1 MPVQPK
7 LQRGM
12 ECDAFVML
20 LFAGLIAFDTP
31 CSLFL
36 NSSNMSEAGAG
47 SAKHDVP
54 SPCGRGDDECHRFS
68 TNFHEPLRF
77 IYLRFRGI
85 HDSHYIGINR
95 LRFFSG
101 ETDHP
106 FKVLMADGSKEAA
119 AAAESVVAAGWW
131 AVVGKEHSLLLQLE
145 DPACVSH
152 IGLWCANVGATPLE
166 IEISDARPHFPDLCF
181 AEEPNDVDLQIEQK
195 DPVVHKVDAGCGK
208 SEDECHFFDI
218 KDSANTYAIKNLL
231 LKFRGIHNSHYIGV
245 NRLRIFHE
253 ETEIKYQI
261 VAADSSNSENV
272 TKTGGWWATTGQEH
286 FLALEFEKAT
296 PITSIGLWCANAGA
310 TPKELHVVSDMAWV
324 EDLTSLLE
332 SLANDT
338 SRSLGKNALD
348 MIERNSGFL
357 VGLAQG
363 NERLR
368 WALMVQVLAGE
379 APKFPIKQ
387 SDALGRLQARL
398 FCETE
403 LQGGSL
409 SQKSKGITGLGWQ
422 AFPTGKMPSL
432 EETSVEVE
440 SRLLWPSKDH
450 GPEWLGTGLYVPPGG
465 KICVSSGGDIK
476 GWSVRIG
483 AHTDDISGRD
493 VWQRWPRVSSLVPLT
508 GSSQIS
514 MYTPFGGNVYLV
526 RCSKASKD
534 LKATFSGNLVQQP
547 AVSIEKGVH
556 VDLKSP
562 GGWVDCEGRKVIL
575 TLPVHAVR
583 TAMEAGAD
591 IVGALDFYDR
601 LWACYHE
608 LSPHTDPRP
617 QRIVPDIEISV
628 GFMHSGYPVM
638 THFEGVLDTSEA
650 YPIPK
655 VLDVAR
661 LKKEGS
667 WGLFH
672 ELGHNMQRKSWTF
685 KGTVKVTVNLFTLW
699 GIEKLCDPMEK
710 PHRSYS
716 TEMPMDFVA
725 SGSPRAKWDNDPFLA
740 LRTYAQVIST
750 FGWKALQATFKRYA
764 EEGEVP
770 RDYAKQV
777 SSFVHTWSIELGRD
791 IRPHWRHWG
800 FYEELKDADP
810 ELDKLEPWSFAET
823 NGWPMAETGTTPLT
837 SRLASNY
844 AGRCESGTFHWPC
857 QVCQTLPDHHA
868 ACQTT
873 VFDGTWEEGL
883 VPPAFFRAENRCDSL
898 WNASN
903 CNIATT
909 CSDQPL
915 LMCSD
920 LFLLFN
926 AGKSSKNRYGTT
938 EDWCKVRKSP
948 SVERLKLFQPGAL
961 RLRNG
966 QRPLAALLQI
976 AARQKKTQ
984 KKILE

>member
-20 LFAGLIAFDTP
+20 MFAGLIAFDTP

-36 NSSNMSEAGAG
+36 NSSNMSEAAAG

-166 IEISDARPHFPDLCF
+166 IEISDAPRPHFPDLCF

-218 KDSANTYAIKNLL
+218 KDSCNTYAIKNLL

-348 MIERNSGFL
+348 MIERNSGLL

-608 LSPHTDPRP
+608 LRPHTDPRP

-685 KGTVKVTVNLFTLW
+685 KGTVEVTVNLFTLW

-823 NGWPMAETGTTPLT
+823 NG
-837 SRLASNY
+837 
-844 AGRCESGTFHWPC
+844 
-857 QVCQTLPDHHA
+857 
-868 ACQTT
+868 
-873 VFDGTWEEGL
+873 
-883 VPPAFFRAENRCDSL
+883 
-898 WNASN
+898 
-903 CNIATT
+903 
-909 CSDQPL
+909 
-915 LMCSD
+915 
-920 LFLLFN
+920 
-926 AGKSSKNRYGTT
+926 
-938 EDWCKVRKSP
+938 
-948 SVERLKLFQPGAL
+948 
-961 RLRNG
+961 
-966 QRPLAALLQI
+966 
-976 AARQKKTQ
+976 
-984 KKILE
+984 